1 MRPHLPWIIG
11 TLSAAI
17 IIFGLPVAVQAQP
30 GKEPGPAKPA
40 TIVVPA
46 GADEDPTNPLVDSE
60 KYFENDFL
68 RVYFN
73 DNGQFVITAREA
85 ITKSE
90 VPLLYPGLIHETGVE
105 AWSSY
110 ATVRYRY
117 LDTPV
122 DSRNRGQWSVEHT
135 SGTVHPSAIFVDTN
149 GDRAQIVYALPRAD
163 ELSAADGSPLLTP
176 LPICGMYLTQSLSFM
191 TNPFTGR
198 EDMVRIRYTLAHEQA
213 MSLRRCSTENNT
225 MGNVEFSLR
234 LLLDTQI
241 GMNDIDEPARL
252 LVPGQVAAPDYVR
265 VFADETSEVKDWQ
278 ALIALSNNRNAGAPQ
293 ALVSTGDWGAFHR
306 DKWGTYSSTDSY
318 VDSAVAIRWDGLIDP
333 WSEVFEI
340 GYGLAPAGGGES
352 WVDAPVLL
360 PHTNI
365 MRAHAYAANP
375 TTASKLLNGT
385 VTLTLPPG
393 MSVPIASASKVT
405 GDGNAWEALFGD
417 VEPGAVKHAEWEV
430 AVTGPPGRYV
440 YTTTTRFDDM
450 PVDIVTNSVELKQ
463 SFGFSRLHTLAPEG
477 NPVAGAGSHT
487 VAIEV
492 ARYNPNSSVASVTFA
507 AAQDTGNANAALAN
521 SDYMT
526 VTKLLVFAAGEITKT
541 VAVTILDDSEA
552 EPDESILLTLSGPSS
567 GAVILDQGK
576 ALLTIGDN
584 DEALHTDYLNL
595 PAVASP

>member
-11 TLSAAI
+11 ILSTVVI
-17 IIFGLPVAVQAQP
+17 IGLPVAVQAQRSE
-30 GKEPGPAKPA
+30 EPSPAKPA
-40 TIVVPA
+40 TVVLSA
-46 GADEDPTNPLVDSE
+46 GADEDPATPLVDSD

-73 DNGQFVITAREA
+73 ANGQFIITAREA

-90 VPLLYPGLIHETGVE
+90 VPLLYTGLIHETGVE

-117 LDTPV
+117 LETPV

-149 GDRAQIVYALPRAD
+149 GDRAQIVYALPRDD
-163 ELSAADGSPLLTP
+163 ELLAADGSELPSP

-225 MGNVEFSLR
+225 LGNVEFSLR

-241 GMNDIDEPARL
+241 GMDDIGEPAHL
-252 LVPGQVAAPDYVR
+252 LVPGQNVAPDYVR

-278 ALIALSNNRNAGAPQ
+278 ALIALGSNRSAGAPQ
-293 ALVSTGDWGAFHR
+293 ALVSVGDWGAFYR
-306 DKWGTYSSTDSY
+306 DKWGTYTGTDSY
-318 VDSAVAIRWDGLIDP
+318 ADSAVAIRWDGLIDP

-340 GYGLAPAGGGES
+340 GYGRAPAGGGES
-352 WVDAPVLL
+352 WIDAPVIL
-360 PHTNI
+360 PHTNT

-375 TTASKLLNGT
+375 PTASKLLNGT

-393 MSVPIASASKVT
+393 MTVPIAAASKVDD
-405 GDGNAWEALFGD
+405 DGNAWEALLGD
-417 VEPGAVKHAEWEV
+417 VEPDEVKHAEWEV

-440 YTTTTRFDDM
+440 YTTTTRFDGT
-450 PVDIVTNSVELKQ
+450 PVNIVTNSVELKQ
-463 SFGFSRLHTLAPEG
+463 SFGFSTLHTMVPEG
-477 NPVAGAGSHT
+477 NPVAGTGSHT
-487 VAIEV
+487 VALEV
-492 ARYNPNSSVASVTFA
+492 ARYNPNSSAASVTFA

-521 SDYMT
+521 SDYISAT
-526 VTKLLVFAAGEITKT
+526 QTLVFAAGEITKT
-541 VAVTILDDSEA
+541 VTVTILDDSEA
-552 EPDESILLTLSGPSS
+552 EPDESILLTLSGPSA

-576 ALLTIGDN
+576 ALLTIVDN
-584 DEALHTDYLNL
+584 DEALHTDFLNL
-595 PAVASP
+595 PAVARQ